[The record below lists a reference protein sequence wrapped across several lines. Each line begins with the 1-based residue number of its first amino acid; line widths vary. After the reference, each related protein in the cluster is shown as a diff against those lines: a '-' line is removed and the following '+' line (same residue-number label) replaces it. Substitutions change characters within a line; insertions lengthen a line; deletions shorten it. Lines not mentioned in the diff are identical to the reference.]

1 MYPEPEVES
10 GLITSDSDFEN
21 ALSMTKTH
29 VIKSAENSKLGLNNE
44 ANKSPTKKMT
54 KSNTKEFGPKSVSK
68 KFKALIS
75 SNYNRTEYQQSDKN
89 QTDATTKQCETRNEQ
104 DEFSSKKSKDIERKF
119 KPKAISI
126 QDKSWK
132 KKTYKDD
139 HEQK

>member
-1 MYPEPEVES
+1 
-10 GLITSDSDFEN
+10 
-21 ALSMTKTH
+21 
-29 VIKSAENSKLGLNNE
+29 
-44 ANKSPTKKMT
+44 MT

-104 DEFSSKKSKDIERKF
+104 DEFSSKMSKDIERKF
-119 KPKAISI
+119 KPKPMTLK
-126 QDKSWK
+126 DKSW